1 VGNRLRTK
9 WASILR
15 KPRNIEIFLSAPL
28 FSSDQS
34 NVWRRPMTYSWMGTA
49 VQGRCRF
56 IENADCQRS
65 WKLGSGLSR
74 GSCDVSGLVL
84 AAWIIPLAIVI
95 VACTM
100 TLAAIAKLANS
111 GPSHQRRFKT
121 PIMSSSFC

>member
-1 VGNRLRTK
+1 
-9 WASILR
+9 
-15 KPRNIEIFLSAPL
+15 
-28 FSSDQS
+28 
-34 NVWRRPMTYSWMGTA
+34 MGTA

-74 GSCDVSGLVL
+74 GCCDVSGLVF

-100 TLAAIAKLANS
+100 TLAAIAKLATS

-121 PIMSSSFC
+121 PIMSSSFS

>member
-1 VGNRLRTK
+1 MGEHIPQAAKHRDFLERPFVFLRPIQRLAK
-9 WASILR
+9 A
-15 KPRNIEIFLSAPL
+15 LS
-28 FSSDQS
+28 
-34 NVWRRPMTYSWMGTA
+34 MTYSWTGTA

-121 PIMSSSFC
+121 PIMSSSFS